1 MKLLFLSLFLFVSM
15 GTSSLTHAS
24 TCLTN
29 GSSVDARN
37 GFCVTFNLNSDGS
50 NRIRLENSQ
59 YFPMWTDDDD
69 FDGYYQQIFDE
80 DYIDDGTARQFQ
92 IKFERTSNFNARWIS
107 GKITYSVNGIQKQV
121 INNFDLSDATGADK
135 FNPFVTIRVIGD
147 AFTDN
152 SQYCIS
158 TEGCNILEPP
168 SKPLFEFG
176 QVDASDCR
184 GHTCNFDFNTDFKT
198 IPIVVLM
205 SSYDINDQSSAM
217 FVTSVDRGRAE
228 LKQRFPLSSDP
239 HRMEPIYY
247 FAAEVGDIVL
257 DDSQPGKVI
266 HVRKVELSNFQ
277 TQGKTDGESWKQE
290 TYSQNFSTAP
300 IIFSQVQPDSG
311 KDFWVTT
318 AHKSVDESSFEIALE
333 FGRQNVPN
341 SASNR
346 QRTVGYIAA
355 PEFSGQTSEGVKF
368 TFQKPTDSY
377 DQDVSLAQSC
387 IDNQVPHRQPF
398 DSFGVIAQK
407 QTRTGPD
414 GGWLRVCDIS
424 NRDYFTFVLE
434 EDASN
439 RLHQASEYI
448 GFFAFEQEKP
458 KPPIE
463 KCDYFPEMLQ
473 SNRYHPSSNPGE
485 WIPWDGTLNISSGN
499 GSGNNI
505 YLNQLSKSEA
515 IGFYSSSVSDIGAC
529 VYKDGQ
535 NNGGSCTV
543 SDTKN
548 LFPFGVPD
556 TATFSGSG
564 ESLIASGNNGVTSVD
579 GDVDGYEFTS
589 LSFSAN
595 NSTVIF
601 SPGEYWID
609 TINFDHND
617 SYIKVEGDGPVVIHY
632 NHINFFQKSRIYI
645 NAGMN
650 NQSDPDSNYD
660 HNKLTFIGHGALSA
674 FWPQNGSD
682 IRLNANVYIPPEAA
696 STGFDVNNVAR
707 FQMTGAITAPKV
719 TFRARDTSY
728 IKAQG
733 LAGCYTPTEPTIKY
747 IEIEPNN
754 YHLTCD
760 DTAQVYVTPYDDN
773 DQAMGN
779 VDGETVS
786 ISAQGVT
793 FSNGSFDS
801 QNKRFVFDI
810 DSRKNNEYGD
820 VLATASVDGTSIQDQ
835 KNISFVPYKF
845 DIKSSNESTWG
856 NQQLKVIAGKAENI
870 DVRVLAC
877 SNSTPSTPVVMNYGE
892 TLSSSDLSFTLKK
905 PSGGSGI
912 LTSENFGFSE
922 GKANNVAVKF
932 DNSGEI
938 QAILEDNSFR
948 CSTQDPDVV
957 NCPSNGGTLKGEL
970 TLKARPWTFAVCP
983 PSGATT
989 GGDASTGDGFV
1000 AAGETFSLY
1009 VKPVIWDASLDV
1021 IDSDSNQPKR
1031 LVQKK
1036 EPVGNP
1042 FCSLDV
1048 TTNFFKSDST
1058 LNTTVNLS
1066 NSLATPS
1073 GGELGEAYTG
1083 SIGNISPSSE
1093 LEYADVSVTEV
1104 GSFHFTASTSNAFYN
1119 GILGGIDDGAREL
1132 GRFYPKYFTTIGT
1145 PIWDY
1150 PGSGVSEQSFAYMN
1164 QPFDGVEFEVEALNS
1179 LGNAIENYASFDS
1192 TLTAGFS
1199 LFEPNFGDRFNSPVP
1214 NKVWTANNNRSIGT
1228 FTLSQSS
1235 PSTDCDS
1242 ELCLEKLPTA
1252 DNYEDGPYNGATG
1265 TVTDI
1270 SITHT
1275 GSADDDPVAYLN
1287 EAGSRDPQR
1296 LTQQPE
1302 ILFGRVDLDDVGGNS
1317 ETTITIPLRTEY
1329 WNGSRFVVN
1338 DVDSTTNVVA
1348 STSASDVVWSEDG
1361 GVTTTVTFDNGGQ
1374 VSGGESRNLTAS
1386 QGDDVSIREQV
1397 QLWQNMDDIPWLRY
1411 DWDSDKVSDEVN
1423 GEQDPSTVVTFGI
1436 YRGNDRVIYRGE
1448 SGLTGQ

>member
-1 MKLLFLSLFLFVSM
+1 MKLLSLTLFLLISIS
-15 GTSSLTHAS
+15 TSSLTYAS

-92 IKFERTSNFNARWIS
+92 VKFERTSNFNARWIS
-107 GKITYSVNGIQKQV
+107 GKLTYSVDGIQKQV
-121 INNFDLSDATGADK
+121 TNGFDLSYATGADK

-158 TEGCNILEPP
+158 TEGCNTLEPP

-176 QVDASDCR
+176 QVNASDCS
-184 GHTCNFDFNTDFKT
+184 GYTCNFDFNTDFKT
-198 IPIVVLM
+198 TPIVVLM

-217 FVTSVDRGRAE
+217 FVTSVARDRAE

-257 DDSQPGKVI
+257 DDSQPGKIVHI
-266 HVRKVELSNFQ
+266 RKVELSNFQ
-277 TQGKTDGESWKQE
+277 TAGNTRGGSWKRE
-290 TYSQNFSTAP
+290 TYSERFNTTP
-300 IIFSQVQPDSG
+300 VVFSQVQPDSG

-318 AHKSVDESSFEIALE
+318 AHTSVGKSSFKIALE

-346 QRTVGYIAA
+346 RRTVGYIAA

-387 IDNQVPHRQPF
+387 IDNQVPHGQPF

-424 NRDYFTFVLE
+424 SRDYFTFVLE

-439 RLHQASEYI
+439 RLHQASEHI
-448 GFFAFEQEKP
+448 GFFAFEQTAP
-458 KPPIE
+458 RPPIE

-473 SNRYHPSSNPGE
+473 SNRYRPGSSPGE
-485 WIPWDGTLNISSGN
+485 WIPWDGILNISSGN

-515 IGFYSSSVSDIGAC
+515 IGFSSSNVSGIGAC

-564 ESLIASGNNGVTSVD
+564 EPLIASGNNGVTSVD

-707 FQMTGAITAPKV
+707 FQMTGAITAPRV

-773 DQAMGN
+773 DQPMDN

-786 ISAQGVT
+786 ISASGVT
-793 FSNGSFDS
+793 FSGGSFDS

-810 DSRKNNEYGD
+810 DSRD
-820 VLATASVDGTSIQDQ
+820 
-835 KNISFVPYKF
+835 
-845 DIKSSNESTWG
+845 G
-856 NQQLKVIAGKAENI
+856 NQYGAI
-870 DVRVLAC
+870 
-877 SNSTPSTPVVMNYGE
+877 PV
-892 TLSSSDLSFTLKK
+892 T
-905 PSGGSGI
+905 
-912 LTSENFGFSE
+912 
-922 GKANNVAVKF
+922 ANVV
-932 DNSGEI
+932 GT
-938 QAILEDNSFR
+938 AIEDNSDLIFVPLKFEINNEEYIELIGGKKEGLIPIKALA
-948 CSTQDPDVV
+948 CDNTGKPISLGYSVDLDENNITQTQFTPNLGDTTSLELDAKLANGEGNVSIKFDESGLFEGDLKAPISCDDFPNAQDCPEKTIKEVV
-957 NCPSNGGTLKGEL
+957 GKVKF
-970 TLKARPWTFAVCP
+970 KARPWKFAICTNK
-983 PSGATT
+983 SSNGNSN
-989 GGDASTGDGFV
+989 DDGSDSFS
-1000 AAGETFSLY
+1000 AAGDIFDVYARPIKYTNSSSVCSDDNLLTNNYFKSTAS
-1009 VKPVIWDASLDV
+1009 VK
-1021 IDSDSNQPKR
+1021 
-1031 LVQKK
+1031 
-1036 EPVGNP
+1036 
-1042 FCSLDV
+1042 V
-1048 TTNFFKSDST
+1048 TTT
-1058 LNTTVNLS
+1058 LD
-1066 NSLATPS
+1066 TPLIADYPDA
-1073 GGELGEAYTG
+1073 ELGDLTPETQL
-1083 SIGNISPSSE
+1083 IKQISSNDQSNKGYKFE
-1093 LEYADVSVTEV
+1093 SLKYSEV
-1104 GSFHFTASTSNAFYN
+1104 GSFNFVATETGSFY
-1119 GILGGIDDGAREL
+1119 GAILGGFSGNKSI
-1132 GRFYPKYFTTIGT
+1132 GRFYPKYFQVIDQN
-1145 PIWDY
+1145 WKY
-1150 PGSGVSEQSFAYMN
+1150 SGIQMFNYMN
-1164 QPFDGVEFEVEALNS
+1164 QNFEQV
-1179 LGNAIENYASFDS
+1179 SFDVQALS
-1192 TLTAGFS
+1192 KEISINGGAEEPQPVHNYQYFAPKLKTSFS
-1199 LFEPNFGDRFNSPVP
+1199 LYEIKLSTRLISPSFGDGAWSG
-1214 NKVWTANNNRSIGT
+1214 ANQSIGR
-1228 FTLSQSS
+1228 FSVNLSGECGGNNSF
-1235 PSTDCDS
+1235 
-1242 ELCLEKLPTA
+1242 CLTKA
-1252 DNYEDGPYNGATG
+1252 DTGIEYEDGPYNLNEG
-1265 TVTDI
+1265 TSGDTTDI
-1270 SITHT
+1270 RL
-1275 GSADDDPVAYLN
+1275 AVEDNVDPVEFWNDGDQLLK
-1287 EAGSRDPQR
+1287 EPDIR
-1296 LTQQPE
+1296 
-1302 ILFGRVDLDDVGGNS
+1302 FGRIDLDDVGGNS
-1317 ETTITIPLRTEY
+1317 GTTIAIPLRAEY
-1329 WNGSRFVVN
+1329 WDSSRKRFVLN
-1338 DVDSTTNVVA
+1338 DDDSTTRVDA
-1348 STSASDVVWSEDG
+1348 STSASDVIWSEDDSKN
-1361 GVTTTVTFDNGGQ
+1361 TAILADGGQ
-1374 VSGGESRNLTAS
+1374 VSDGESRNLTAS
-1386 QGDDVSIREQV
+1386 QGEDVSIREQV
-1397 QLWQNMDDIPWLRY
+1397 QLWQSMDGTPWLRY
-1411 DWDSDKVSDEVN
+1411 DWDSDKVPDVN